1 MFDLRQFKLSRR
13 KESQERQAA
22 AVDIT
27 IRLDRDWARLTC
39 ATRPKD
45 FATSLIVQGFLGDPR
60 HDLLFEFF
68 TVF

>member
-1 MFDLRQFKLSRR
+1 
-13 KESQERQAA
+13 
-22 AVDIT
+22 VDIT